1 MNSRSILAS
10 LGLTVL
16 AATASADGV
25 AYARAKSPSPIEGA
39 WVVRTS
45 PYNCQTGVVFP
56 FTIVSYIT
64 FGARGVLSETNSSP
78 SFQPGQRS
86 SGHGYWERTGTDSYR
101 AVFQAFIQFTSVV
114 SPPALPQYTRG
125 SHRFEHDVVMSD
137 NDHWSSTALVS
148 FYDEGSAPLGN
159 GCAVATAER
168 LR

>member
-1 MNSRSILAS
+1 MSCRTFLAII
-10 LGLTVL
+10 GLTAV

-25 AYARAKSPSPIEGA
+25 AYARAKSPSPIEGT
-39 WVVRTS
+39 WVVSTS

-64 FGARGVLSETNSSP
+64 FGARGVLSEANSSP

-86 SGHGYWERTGTDSYR
+86 AGHGYWERTGTNSYR

-125 SHRFEHDVVMSD
+125 SQRFEHGIVMSD
-137 NDHWSSTALVS
+137 NDHWSSTAIVS
-148 FYDEGSAPLGN
+148 FQDEGSTTPRN
-159 GCAVATAER
+159 GCAVSTAER